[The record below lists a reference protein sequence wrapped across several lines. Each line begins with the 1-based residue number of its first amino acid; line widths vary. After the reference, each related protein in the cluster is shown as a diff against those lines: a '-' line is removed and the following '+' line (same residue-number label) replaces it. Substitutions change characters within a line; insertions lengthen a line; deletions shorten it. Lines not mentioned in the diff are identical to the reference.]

1 MGHLEGN
8 FTPVIYIDA
17 KFVKVKSM
25 ALFVLSDIQNR
36 YKIVMYE
43 TEDLTTVLSTYNFL
57 RSKNG

>member
-43 TEDLTTVLSTYNFL
+43 TEELSTVLSTYNFL